1 MGREIEAVLR
11 SRGHEV
17 ALIIDAD
24 NGDDFTRASM
34 QGVDV
39 AIEFTTPATAFYNVT
54 KCIEWG
60 VPVVSGTT
68 GWNDTLGEAKLLC
81 EMAGGT
87 FFYASNYSIG
97 MNIFFCLNEQLAKLM
112 NGFPEYGLSIRETHH
127 IHKKD
132 APSGTA
138 ITLAEG
144 IMEHIG
150 RKSSWVNHPT
160 PEPSVLTIESVRE
173 GAVAGIHEVMYESEV
188 DTIKI
193 EHTSKSRMGLALG
206 AVLAAEFTQ
215 GRKGVLS
222 MRELLQL
229 TMGYFQKL

>member
-1 MGREIEAVLR
+1 MGREIASVLLR
-11 SRGHEV
+11 RGHEV
-17 ALIIDAD
+17 VLTIDAD
-24 NGDDFTRASM
+24 NEGDFTHENM

-39 AIEFTTPATAFYNVT
+39 AIEFTTPATAFTNVARCL
-54 KCIEWG
+54 KWG

-81 EMAGGT
+81 EMIGGT

-97 MNIFFCLNEQLAKLM
+97 MNIFFRVNEQLAKTM

-138 ITLAEG
+138 ITLAEN
-144 IMEHIG
+144 IIEHME
-150 RKSSWVNHPT
+150 RKSSWANYHT
-160 PEPSVLTIESVRE
+160 PDPGILSIESIRE
-173 GAVAGIHEVMYESEV
+173 GAVAGIHEVVYESET

-193 EHTSKSRMGLALG
+193 EHTAKNRTGLAVG

-222 MRELLQL
+222 MRDLL
-229 TMGYFQKL
+229 GI